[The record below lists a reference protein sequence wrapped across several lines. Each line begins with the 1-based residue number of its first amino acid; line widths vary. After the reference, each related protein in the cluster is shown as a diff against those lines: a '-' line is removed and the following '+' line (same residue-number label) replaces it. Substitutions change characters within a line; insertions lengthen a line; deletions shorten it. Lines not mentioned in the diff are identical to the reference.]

1 MKFFKYIFFLIVL
14 IFVLGSLYIATVSVH
29 NQETINFETPI
40 NAKLFESKIKD
51 FSSYSNWFS
60 IGEDKAINPRLS
72 NSEDFENSTLSWQNS
87 KFEGINLQNKS
98 KFSDSLVQQ
107 LTLKTWL
114 SLSEIDLTWKFETSE
129 NNSKFILHLESNADF
144 WQKAEYVFTGISHLD
159 IAKTSI
165 ENSLSSLES
174 SIQKEISVYDMTAV
188 GKVETSEFYLLHA
201 TSAARLNFNKILE
214 KSEPIFKSIE
224 DFMMEQKFEIYK
236 GRLILFENLYE
247 NTGNL
252 IFSPGIGSQEKIAIP
267 NTYEILS
274 KSVSQGAYFKTKLTG
289 DHTNMQELIEYSNT
303 IVANRSL
310 KINTRLKPFLE
321 FEINSNSTVN
331 PSKWITNYYIP
342 IIE

>member
-14 IFVLGSLYIATVSVH
+14 LFVVGSLYIATVNVN

-51 FSSYSNWFS
+51 FSTYSNWFTLYEDES
-60 IGEDKAINPRLS
+60 IIPRLS
-72 NSEDFENSTLSWQNS
+72 NPNDFENSILSWQNS
-87 KFEGINLQNKS
+87 KFESINLQNKS
-98 KFSDSLVQQ
+98 KVSDSLVQQ

-114 SLSEIDLTWKFETSE
+114 SLSEIDITWKFKTSE
-129 NNSKFILHLESNADF
+129 NNSSLILHLESDASF
-144 WQKAEYVFTGISHLD
+144 WQKAETVFTGISHLD

-165 ENSLSSLES
+165 ENSLSSLERS
-174 SIQKEISVYDMTAV
+174 LQKEISVYDIAMV
-188 GKVETSEFYLLHA
+188 GKVETSRFYLLHA
-201 TSAARLNFNKILE
+201 TSAAKLNYNKILE

-224 DFMMEQKFEIYK
+224 DFMKEQKFEIYK

-247 NTGNL
+247 NTDNL

-267 NTYEILS
+267 DTYEILS

-289 DHTNMQELIEYSNT
+289 DYINMEELIKYSNT

-321 FEINSNSTVN
+321 FEISSNSTVN